1 MKRFLLFA
9 LVLTL
14 TLTACASKSAASTT
28 DAALKV
34 TDGNTSK
41 TYSAED
47 LKALGA
53 TQAAFKDVTYVGVPL
68 SVLLEDAGL
77 DPAKLSA
84 VKAVADDGFTA
95 NYDPALF
102 TAADTIVAYATADG
116 AMSAEDGV
124 FRMVLPNQ
132 GGKLNA
138 RHLTEIVAIP

>member
-1 MKRFLLFA
+1 MKRFLLFT
-9 LVLTL
+9 LVLAL
-14 TLTACASKSAASTT
+14 ALTACAPKNAASTET
-28 DAALKV
+28 TLKV
-34 TDGNTSK
+34 SDRTISK
-41 TYSAED
+41 TYTVED

-68 SVLLEDAGL
+68 TVLLEDAGL
-77 DPAKLSA
+77 DPTKLSA

-102 TAADTIVAYATADG
+102 TAADTIVAYATMDG